1 MGCKQLTSIR
11 SNIVKGLDF
20 GMSNVC
26 GTKGTKLLELE
37 NFQFDRNIGKTYF
50 WLIDGFNVR
59 KYGIQLLMD
68 SLKL

>member
-26 GTKGTKLLELE
+26 GTKSTKLLELE

-50 WLIDGFNVR
+50 T
-59 KYGIQLLMD
+59 KYPEILF
-68 SLKL
+68 SIRV